1 MSILDVIGPIMIGP
15 SSSHT
20 AGADKIG
27 FLAKLVY
34 GKEFKKVHITL
45 YNSFAK
51 TGKGHGTDKAI
62 IGGLLGMKMDDERI
76 PHAFDMRTTQLIFS
90 GPEQALMAVAMTQMG
105 KHYGLPVY
113 INVGLT
119 DSKTVDAQA
128 GMEAGITLVLG
139 AISGADIFGH
149 LGISGVDQA
158 SSLAMLVMQ
167 DEVIG
172 YVERIMRGIEV
183 SEEKFGFDT
192 IASVV
197 SDGGMFLSQ
206 DHTVNNFRKELWFP
220 TLLDRQFWQA
230 WRDDNAKDMMQRCIE
245 KKNMLL
251 ETHIPEPI
259 DNDTQ
264 KEIEKV
270 LNHAKYEL
278 MKET

>member
-1 MSILDVIGPIMIGP
+1 
-15 SSSHT
+15 
-20 AGADKIG
+20 
-27 FLAKLVY
+27 
-34 GKEFKKVHITL
+34 
-45 YNSFAK
+45 
-51 TGKGHGTDKAI
+51 
-62 IGGLLGMKMDDERI
+62 
-76 PHAFDMRTTQLIFS
+76 
-90 GPEQALMAVAMTQMG
+90 MAVAMTQMG

-197 SDGGMFLSQ
+197 LDGGMFLSQ

-251 ETHIPEPI
+251 ETHIPDPM

-270 LNHAKYEL
+270 LNHARYEL